1 MKQQANNLGK
11 LMRQIRLCITPN
23 EHEQILDWKKKG
35 EMDKISHPMVKNC
48 LHQKGETNDSYQLD
62 KINDKERSVL
72 HKIEPYNKQD
82 GNSVIRMHY
91 SNQHLSSY
99 WKKEKFK

>member
-48 LHQKGETNDSYQLD
+48 LHQKG
-62 KINDKERSVL
+62 R
-72 HKIEPYNKQD
+72 NK
-82 GNSVIRMHY
+82 
-91 SNQHLSSY
+91 
-99 WKKEKFK
+99 